1 MLRGLRLTLARLAYF
16 CRGMRWAPVTLVS
29 IGLWLTACGGST
41 PPAESPD
48 GERADEPKKSA
59 SGDESAESEAEE
71 AEEEVVGVPTKCAKD
86 GPVCEPGK
94 KFVKRLCNDSFPS
107 LALNMFSGGTP
118 WTRAYLAVRDVEPV
132 NAFGGLAGGEHLT
145 FDEEVI
151 ILFQTVSDDP
161 NAMQVS
167 GSGSYQVLRWNGT
180 CATLAEGELRTQRPG
195 KPKAAKVT
203 WRFLEEGTKEALRK
217 NETITETYRARKK
230 ACRGATMGEVSDK
243 CEKFDKQLHDTVVSV
258 VRDGSIELPTPEK
271 LP

>member
-1 MLRGLRLTLARLAYF
+1 
-16 CRGMRWAPVTLVS
+16 MRWTALGLIFLGLSVS
-29 IGLWLTACGGST
+29 GCGGST
-41 PPAESPD
+41 PPAESPK
-48 GERADEPKKSA
+48 GEDHKKPDKPA
-59 SGDESAESEAEE
+59 SQEAASEGESEESE
-71 AEEEVVGVPTKCAKD
+71 DHVVGVPTKCVKET
-86 GPVCEPGK
+86 PVCDPGK
-94 KFVKRLCNDSFPS
+94 KFVKKLCNDSFPS

-132 NAFGGLAGGEHLT
+132 NAFGGLSGGEHLT
-145 FDEEVI
+145 LDEEVI
-151 ILFQTVSDDP
+151 VLFQTMSKDP

-180 CATLAEGELRTQRPG
+180 CATLQEGELRMQRPP

-203 WRFLEEGTKEALRK
+203 WRFLEEPTREALRK

-243 CEKFDKQLHDTVVSV
+243 CEKFDKKLHETVVSV
-258 VRDGSIELPTPEK
+258 VREGSIELPTPEK